1 MEMRRFG
8 KTELQVSAIGFGC
21 WESSGEYG
29 EFDDQEI
36 INAVHLALEMGV
48 NLYDT
53 AEAYGFGRS
62 ETLLGQA
69 LTDRRDQ
76 AVVVTKFGIYP
87 QDAVHHR
94 DSRPE
99 TAQAAIERSL
109 KALNMDYV
117 DVYLIHWPD
126 RDFSF
131 EDAMAK
137 MEDIRAQGKARFVGV
152 SNFRPEQI
160 RQACKGGSVDVV
172 QYGYHLFDRR
182 LERFVFPTVAELDCG
197 LMTYG
202 SLAHGL
208 LAGAYNRDTVF
219 PANDWRARGKA
230 FNLSLLSPDVLAR
243 NVDVVEDLKAIAADL
258 GRTSAQL
265 ALRWV
270 LSNQLVSTALVG
282 FRNPGEVRA
291 NLEGLDWE
299 MDADTGT
306 RIQAVFDRHGV
317 DTAPDAWV
325 EEDGLGIPA

>member
-8 KTELQVSAIGFGC
+8 KTEMQVSAIGFGC

-36 INAVHLALEMGV
+36 IDAVHLALEMGI

-69 LTDRRDQ
+69 LAGRRDQ

-87 QDAVHHR
+87 QDDAHHR
-94 DSRPE
+94 DSSPE

-126 RDFSF
+126 RDSSF

-137 MEDIRAQGKARFVGV
+137 MEDIRSQGKARFVGV

-160 RQACKGGSVDVV
+160 RQASNGGSVDVV

-208 LAGAYNRDTVF
+208 LAGAYTRDTVF

-230 FNLSLLSPDVLAR
+230 FNLSLLSSDVLSR
-243 NVDVVEDLKAIAADL
+243 NVDVVEDLKTIAADL
-258 GRTSAQL
+258 GHTSAQL

-270 LSNQLVSTALVG
+270 LSNNLVSTALVG
-282 FRNPGEVRA
+282 FRNPDEVRA

-299 MDADTGT
+299 MDADTRT
-306 RIQAVFDRHGV
+306 RIQAVFERHGV
-317 DTAPDAWV
+317 DTTPDVWV